1 MTKNNKGSDD
11 KVPATADAANT
22 VSDNIEVPIQSG
34 KLKLSRQISLISYAA
49 TLLLTFNWISW
60 YSPPQDVPR
69 ALILLILVVP
79 LVLPVRGFLHGRAM
93 SYIAVAMV
101 AMWLFAAGLDIA
113 FYEQNWSALGWALV
127 VCSVVLFIS
136 CYFYLRY
143 LPKPDKSDSPSDDSP
158 TEQA

>member
-1 MTKNNKGSDD
+1 MAKNNKASDD
-11 KVPATADAANT
+11 RTTAESEMEHASTSAEAA
-22 VSDNIEVPIQSG
+22 PIQWE
-34 KLKLSRQISLISYAA
+34 KLKLSRQISLVSYAA
-49 TLLLTFNWISW
+49 TFLLTFNWITW

-93 SYIAVAMV
+93 SYIGVAMV

-113 FYEQNWSALGWALV
+113 FYEQNWSTLGWALV
-127 VCSVVLFIS
+127 VCSVVLFVS

-143 LPKPDKSDSPSDDSP
+143 LPKPVHS
-158 TEQA
+158 QN